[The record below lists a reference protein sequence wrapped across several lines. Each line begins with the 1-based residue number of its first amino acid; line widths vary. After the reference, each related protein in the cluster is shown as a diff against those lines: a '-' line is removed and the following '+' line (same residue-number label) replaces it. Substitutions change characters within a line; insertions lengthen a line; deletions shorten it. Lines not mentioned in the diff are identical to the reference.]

1 MTKQKKAE
9 EYEQLIGELTQD
21 LQRTRADF
29 ENYRKR
35 MESEK
40 QAARQA
46 GETKAILKLLA
57 VIDTIERAVANV
69 PADLANNPWARGIAG
84 IDKQLAKQLATLGV
98 KKIAAAPGTMFN
110 PELHQA
116 VQFDEESEGD
126 SEIIAEEMQAGYT
139 LNGVPI
145 RHAMVRVMRR

>member
-40 QAARQA
+40 QAARQV

-69 PADLANNPWARGIAG
+69 PADLTDNPWARGIAG
-84 IDKQLAKQLATLGV
+84 IDKQLAKQLEALGV